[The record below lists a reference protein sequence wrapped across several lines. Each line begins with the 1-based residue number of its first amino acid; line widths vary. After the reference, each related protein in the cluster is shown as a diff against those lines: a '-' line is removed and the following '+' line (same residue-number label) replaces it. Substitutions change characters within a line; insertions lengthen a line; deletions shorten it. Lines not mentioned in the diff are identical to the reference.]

1 VTPSRPGDHAVTR
14 AVTTLRAGGMVV
26 VVDSEDREN
35 EGDLVAGADTVS
47 ADQMAFMVRHTT
59 GIICVPMTTE
69 RADQLGLAPMV
80 PMNTDPHQTAF
91 TVTVDHTG
99 AGTGVSAGDRA
110 MTVRALAC
118 STSVPGDFRRP
129 GHVFPLRSR
138 PGGVRERPGHT
149 EAAIDLLTLADR
161 APVGV
166 IGEIVAEDGSMRRG
180 SDLRKFADRHGL
192 PVVAIAD
199 LAEFRRPKAAPVER
213 LSTSRMPT
221 AFGEF
226 QAIAYRASDDGVE
239 HLALVM
245 GDVAAAAD
253 SEPGALVR
261 LHSECLTGD
270 ILASTR
276 CDCGSQLEQALV
288 AVSQEHCGAVI
299 YLRGH
304 EGRGIGLAHKINA
317 YALQDSGLDT
327 VDANLAQGLA
337 ADARSYAVGAHILE
351 DLGIGRVR
359 VLTNNPAKCAAL
371 TRYGLEVVDRVA
383 LSSNATTDNVR
394 YLRTKRDRMGHLLD
408 IPDVIDS
415 ERSVL

>member
-1 VTPSRPGDHAVTR
+1 MTPDRAGEHAVNR
-14 AVTTLRAGGMVV
+14 AVTALRAGGMVV
-26 VVDSEDREN
+26 VLDGEDREN

-47 ADQMAFMVRHTT
+47 AEQIAFMVRHTT
-59 GIICVPMTTE
+59 GILCVPMTTE
-69 RADQLGLAPMV
+69 RADQLELAPMV
-80 PMNTDPHQTAF
+80 PVNTDTHQTAF
-91 TVTVDHTG
+91 TVTVDHIG
-99 AGTGVSAGDRA
+99 AGTGVSASDRA
-110 MTVRALAC
+110 MTVRALAR

-129 GHVFPLRSR
+129 GHVFPLRAR
-138 PGGVRERPGHT
+138 PGGVLERPGHT

-180 SDLRKFADRHGL
+180 PDLRRFADSHGL
-192 PVVAIAD
+192 PVVTIAD
-199 LAEFRRPKAAPVER
+199 LAQSLHPEAGPVER

-226 QAIAYRASDDGVE
+226 QAIAYRSSDDGVE

-245 GDVAAAAD
+245 GDVAAAAE
-253 SEPGALVR
+253 SESGALVR

-276 CDCGSQLEQALV
+276 CDCGSQLEQALM
-288 AVSQEHCGAVI
+288 AVSQEQCGAVI

-304 EGRGIGLAHKINA
+304 EGRGIGLAHKIHA
-317 YALQDSGLDT
+317 YALQDRGMDT

-337 ADARSYAVGAHILE
+337 ADARSYAVGAHILRE
-351 DLGIGRVR
+351 LGVVRVR
-359 VLTNNPAKCAAL
+359 LLTNNPAKCAAL
-371 TRYGLEVVDRVA
+371 TTDGLEVLARVG
-383 LSSNATTDNVR
+383 LSTNATTDNVR
-394 YLRTKRDRMGHLLD
+394 YLRTKRDRMGHVLD
-408 IPDVIDS
+408 IPDVTDS

>member
-1 VTPSRPGDHAVTR
+1 
-14 AVTTLRAGGMVV
+14 MVV
-26 VVDSEDREN
+26 VLDGEDREN

-47 ADQMAFMVRHTT
+47 AEQIAFMVRHTT
-59 GIICVPMTTE
+59 GILCVPMTTE
-69 RADQLGLAPMV
+69 RADQLELAPMV
-80 PMNTDPHQTAF
+80 PVNTDTHQTAF
-91 TVTVDHTG
+91 TVTVDHIG
-99 AGTGVSAGDRA
+99 AGTGVSASDRA
-110 MTVRALAC
+110 MTVRALAR

-138 PGGVRERPGHT
+138 PGGVLERPGHT

-180 SDLRKFADRHGL
+180 PDLRRFADSHGL
-192 PVVAIAD
+192 PMVTIAD
-199 LAEFRRPKAAPVER
+199 LAQSLHPETGPVER

-226 QAIAYRASDDGVE
+226 QAIAYRSSDDGVE

-245 GDVAAAAD
+245 GDVAAAAE
-253 SEPGALVR
+253 SESGALVR

-276 CDCGSQLEQALV
+276 CDCGSQLEQALM
-288 AVSQEHCGAVI
+288 AVSQEQCGAVI

-304 EGRGIGLAHKINA
+304 EGRGIGLAHKIHA
-317 YALQDSGLDT
+317 YALQDRGMDT

-337 ADARSYAVGAHILE
+337 ADARSYAVGAHILRE
-351 DLGIGRVR
+351 LGVVRVR
-359 VLTNNPAKCAAL
+359 LLTNNPAKCAAL
-371 TRYGLEVVDRVA
+371 TTDGLEVLARVG
-383 LSSNATTDNVR
+383 LSTNATTDNVR
-394 YLRTKRDRMGHLLD
+394 YLRTKRDRMGHVLD
-408 IPDVIDS
+408 IPDVTDS

>member
-1 VTPSRPGDHAVTR
+1 
-14 AVTTLRAGGMVV
+14 MVV
-26 VVDSEDREN
+26 VLDGEDREN

-47 ADQMAFMVRHTT
+47 AEQIAFMVRHTT
-59 GIICVPMTTE
+59 GILCVPMTTE
-69 RADQLGLAPMV
+69 RADQLELAPMV
-80 PMNTDPHQTAF
+80 PVNTDTHQTAF
-91 TVTVDHTG
+91 TVTVDHIG
-99 AGTGVSAGDRA
+99 AGTGVSASDRA
-110 MTVRALAC
+110 MTVRALAR

-138 PGGVRERPGHT
+138 PGGVLERPGHT

-180 SDLRKFADRHGL
+180 PDLRRFADSHGL
-192 PVVAIAD
+192 PVVTIAD
-199 LAEFRRPKAAPVER
+199 LAQSLHPEAGPVER

-226 QAIAYRASDDGVE
+226 QAIAYRSSDDGVE

-245 GDVAAAAD
+245 GDVAAAAE
-253 SEPGALVR
+253 SESGALVR

-276 CDCGSQLEQALV
+276 CDCGSQLEQALM
-288 AVSQEHCGAVI
+288 AVSQEQCGAVI

-304 EGRGIGLAHKINA
+304 EGRGIGLAHKIHA
-317 YALQDSGLDT
+317 YALQDRGMDT

-337 ADARSYAVGAHILE
+337 ADARSYAVGAHVLRE
-351 DLGIGRVR
+351 LGVGRVR
-359 VLTNNPAKCAAL
+359 LLTNNPAKCAAL
-371 TRYGLEVVDRVA
+371 TTDGLEVLARVG
-383 LSSNATTDNVR
+383 LSTNATTDNVR
-394 YLRTKRDRMGHLLD
+394 YLRTKRDRMGHVLD
-408 IPDVIDS
+408 IPDVTDS